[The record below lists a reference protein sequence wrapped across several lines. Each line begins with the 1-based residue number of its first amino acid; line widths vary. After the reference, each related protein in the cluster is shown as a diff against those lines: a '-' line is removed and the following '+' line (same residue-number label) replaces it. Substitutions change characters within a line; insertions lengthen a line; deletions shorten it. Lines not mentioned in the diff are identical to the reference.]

1 MSSRNK
7 LREKRIRQLP
17 AISQEEAGWI
27 RCMGQREVPI
37 LTPPFGMMLIDR
49 KNHLVRR

>member
-1 MSSRNK
+1 MSSINK

-17 AISQEEAGWI
+17 FTSQEEAGWI
-27 RCMGQREVPI
+27 RCMGQNEVPI

-49 KNHLVRR
+49 KKHLVRR

>member
-1 MSSRNK
+1 MSSINK
-7 LREKRIRQLP
+7 SREKRIRQQP
-17 AISQEEAGWI
+17 ASSQEETGWI

-49 KNHLVRR
+49 QNHMARR

>member
-1 MSSRNK
+1 MSSIDK
-7 LREKRIRQLP
+7 SREKRIRQLP
-17 AISQEEAGWI
+17 ASSQEETGWI
-27 RCMGQREVPI
+27 KCMGQREVPI